1 MVTHLLFKVFGLIWV
16 KRIILVLTFL
26 CLLTEA
32 GLPVMNGLCED
43 NPATI
48 EMASGASE
56 TRLGDHPGFQ
66 YGTILGSVSYDN
78 VYVHE
83 IAVDQAGNVLV
94 AGRTNSDQFPTT
106 AGAFDK
112 TLSGSS
118 DLFLTKFD
126 PTLSTMIFSTLIGG
140 TGTEWVN
147 EIAPSANGGVY
158 MVGSTKSP
166 DFPVTGGAFCTTF
179 GGEDDAFFLE
189 VNAQGTD
196 LEYSTLFGGS
206 GDESASGITFDSKGR
221 PVVVGETESTDFPLT
236 VGAFDTSLGGTR
248 DAFALKFNE
257 DLTDLEFS
265 TLLGGPGLDGALGV
279 VMQPDDSFIIA
290 GPTEGGIPTTSG
302 AYAST
307 FLNDGHYV
315 CRMNASGDG
324 LAFSTYVPDGSGD
337 DDLEAFDADSQGN
350 VYLVGRSKSDDL
362 PTTPGALHTDLN
374 ATQNGILI
382 VLSNWGQDLAYC
394 TYINSGDNN
403 DLYDVALNG
412 NETLISV
419 GGSVKGDDL
428 AVTINAFDTTW
439 RGGAEDKYDGLLCV
453 FNLSS
458 MDLNYA
464 TYFGGSSQEIAM
476 CIAWDDDVVHI
487 GARTNSEDAYVSD
500 GAYQEVHPG
509 ADQGYIVKIDPRPGR
524 LPRTPSNIWA
534 TPTTSDVTLTWGRPG
549 DEGGCRIEEYRI
561 EKLNVSG
568 SWDLLN
574 ASYTFRHSD
583 EDVENGEAYR
593 FRVSAVSG
601 AGQGAYATVTVEIP
615 PVVPMPP
622 QSLIASTG
630 NGTVTLNWSAPTWT
644 GGARIEGYEILRG
657 PTTLEMTRLA
667 RIGHDLHYV
676 DIDVVLGEFNFYE
689 VAARNSVG
697 VGPSSNK
704 VRIKALD
711 IPSPPRD
718 FRAEAGDGSVKLS
731 WSLPKEDGG
740 TMLIGYY
747 LYRGTTID
755 NISLLATK
763 TVVHLEHMDASVT
776 NGKAYIYYLTA
787 FSNVGES
794 GPSPAL
800 DATPFGVPGRV
811 TDLVATA
818 GDGEVVLN
826 WSAPE
831 DDGGRQISMYNVL
844 SGETMGSMT
853 LLTTIGNITTFIH
866 SDLTNG
872 VTYHYAVF
880 AVNGGGE
887 GSVSETVSAS
897 PMALSGPPTDLAV
910 VSEKV
915 GVRVT
920 WGPPGDSGGAEAV
933 TFKVIR
939 STTPDGADPEVY
951 SANGALEFL
960 DVNVTV
966 GETYNYWV
974 QSFTAFG
981 ASASAGPV
989 EVVVSTVPGTVRDL
1003 TTTIGDGEVHLT
1015 WSAPDNDGGMPV
1027 VEYVVKRGIFVTGL
1041 VEIARVSTL
1050 SYTDSDLDNGKEYL
1064 YVVIAINGIGQGPQS
1079 NVVEGKPLGPPGAP
1093 GLFSAKVEGKK
1104 VVLSWVD
1111 ITGYV
1116 VLRATGDGEY
1126 EVLAQVDETTY
1137 TDEDVKTGVRYRY
1150 TVKAQSDIGDGE
1162 STISAD
1168 AKVKKEEESPGFTG
1182 LVMVVAMVTILLIRM
1197 RGRDPRDD

>member
-1 MVTHLLFKVFGLIWV
+1 MIWV
-16 KRIILVLTFL
+16 KKTILVLTLL
-26 CLLTEA
+26 CLLTAA
-32 GLPVMNGLCED
+32 GLPGMIGLCED
-43 NPATI
+43 NPAETI
-48 EMASGASE
+48 TASGADE
-56 TRLGDHPGFQ
+56 TRQGDHPGFQ
-66 YGTILGSVSYDN
+66 YGTILGSVKYDS
-78 VYVHE
+78 VYVYE
-83 IAVDQAGNVLV
+83 IAVDPAGNVLV

-126 PTLSTMIFSTLIGG
+126 PTLSTIIFSTLIGG
-140 TGTEWVN
+140 TGTESVDG
-147 EIAPSANGGVY
+147 IAPSANGGAY
-158 MVGSTKSP
+158 MVGSTNSP
-166 DFPVTGGAFCTTF
+166 DFPVTVGAFCTTF
-179 GGEDDAFFLE
+179 GGEEDSFFLE

-196 LEYSTLFGGS
+196 LEYSTLIGGS
-206 GDESASGITFDSKGR
+206 GDDWATGIAFDADGI
-221 PVVVGETESTDFPLT
+221 PVIVGGTESTDFPLT
-236 VGAFDTSLGGTR
+236 VGAYDTSMGGTR

-290 GPTEGGIPTTSG
+290 GPTDGGIPTTSG

-324 LAFSTYVPDGSGD
+324 LAFSTYAPDGSAED
-337 DDLEAFDADSQGN
+337 EFWAFDADAQGN
-350 VYLVGRSKSDDL
+350 VYLVARSESDDL
-362 PTTPGALHTDLN
+362 PTTTNALHPDLN
-374 ATQNGILI
+374 ATWNGVLF
-382 VLSNWGQDLAYC
+382 VLSNGGQDLSYC
-394 TYINSGDNN
+394 TYINSGDYNVI
-403 DLYDVALNG
+403 YDVALNG
-412 NETLISV
+412 NETL
-419 GGSVKGDDL
+419 L
-428 AVTINAFDTTW
+428 AVSGYVEGDNLSVTVNAFDDTW
-439 RGGAEDKYDGLLCV
+439 RGRAEGDSDGVLCV

-458 MDLNYA
+458 MDLDYA
-464 TYFGGSSQEIAM
+464 TYLGGSSRESVS
-476 CIAWDDDVVHI
+476 CITWNDDVVHI

-524 LPRTPSNIWA
+524 LPRAPSNLLG

-561 EKLNVSG
+561 EKLNESG

-574 ASYTFRHSD
+574 ASYTFRQED

-615 PVVPMPP
+615 PVLPTAPL
-622 QSLIASTG
+622 SLIASTG

-644 GGARIEGYEILRG
+644 GGARIEGYDILRG

-676 DIDVVLGEFNFYE
+676 DIEVVLGEFNFYK
-689 VAARNSVG
+689 VAARNSAG
-697 VGPSSNK
+697 VGPSSNT

-718 FRAEAGDGSVKLS
+718 FRAEAGDGSVKLT

-811 TDLVATA
+811 TNLAATA

-831 DDGGRQISMYNVL
+831 DDGGRQISGYNVL

-880 AVNGGGE
+880 AVNGAGE

-897 PMALSGPPTDLAV
+897 PMALPGPPTDLAV

-933 TFKVIR
+933 TFKVMR

-989 EVVVSTVPGTVRDL
+989 EVMVSTVPGTIRDL

-1041 VEIARVSTL
+1041 VEVARVSTL
-1050 SYTDSDLDNGKEYL
+1050 SYPDSDLDNGKEYL
-1064 YVVIAINGIGQGPQS
+1064 YVVIAVNGIGKGPQS
-1079 NVVEGKPLGPPGAP
+1079 NVVEGRPLGPPGAP

-1104 VVLSWVD
+1104 VVLSWAEPTGSAIAP

-1116 VLRATGDGEY
+1116 VLRATGNGEF

-1137 TDEDVKTGVRYRY
+1137 TDADVKAGVRYRY
-1150 TVKAQSDIGDGE
+1150 TVKALSDIGDGE
-1162 STISAD
+1162 STMSAD
-1168 AKVKKEEESPGFTG
+1168 AKVKKEEEGPGFTG